1 MQTAAYE
8 VHLNRGANQFKFR
21 QEVEGE
27 NIQSFQVKVAAA
39 GDTCPENDSYHA
51 YAVVDSA
58 PKVLLVT
65 GKNEDSGQFEALLD
79 SAGCSYSKVSVHNA
93 PHTLEGLL
101 EFRSV
106 ILENVFLADLPEG
119 FLENVETYVKD
130 YGCGLVCC
138 GGEDSFALGGYRE
151 SVLETVLPVEMEL
164 RGVNEVPSTLMIM
177 VIDHSGSMGSDMG
190 SGATSLDLAV
200 EAAKTAVDQMRNT
213 DYVGVIAFDDRY
225 EWIVEPTE
233 ASDKEAIKNQI
244 GTIPEGGGTTIQP
257 ALWAALKGAAAGD
270 ADIRH
275 VILLTDGQGESKNYD
290 SIISGYREADVTLS
304 TVAVGDGSDARLL
317 EQLAEACGGRYYYSD
332 MAEDI
337 PKIFAQEVFLSL
349 LSAGTRFC
357 DDEHLKAWTLTCR
370 TGSLALESA
379 AVRSPE
385 DFLRQDGPVSTAI
398 SVPRRNILP
407 VC

>member
-1 MQTAAYE
+1 MENVELPGYLYPGDAYTITVTVESNYETDAQIQIWMGSMQTAAYE

-225 EWIVEPTE
+225 EC
-233 ASDKEAIKNQI
+233 QI
-244 GTIPEGGGTTIQP
+244 LIDEIDLNVFGEGISK
-257 ALWAALKGAAAGD
+257 AKARMD
-270 ADIRH
+270 A
-275 VILLTDGQGESKNYD
+275 
-290 SIISGYREADVTLS
+290 
-304 TVAVGDGSDARLL
+304 ARL
-317 EQLAEACGGRYYYSD
+317 
-332 MAEDI
+332 
-337 PKIFAQEVFLSL
+337 
-349 LSAGTRFC
+349 
-357 DDEHLKAWTLTCR
+357 
-370 TGSLALESA
+370 
-379 AVRSPE
+379 
-385 DFLRQDGPVSTAI
+385 
-398 SVPRRNILP
+398 
-407 VC
+407 